1 MARDGGLD
9 PERNG
14 VLMMGL
20 KVGLEDG
27 TWGVSFWL
35 RSTIP
40 LGVDD
45 AMSKKDQQ
53 DQIFQEFFCSRK
65 WSVELNGLSLR
76 EGLKVK

>member
-27 TWGVSFWL
+27 TWGVSF
-35 RSTIP
+35 
-40 LGVDD
+40 
-45 AMSKKDQQ
+45 
-53 DQIFQEFFCSRK
+53 
-65 WSVELNGLSLR
+65 
-76 EGLKVK
+76 